1 MEQNA
6 RVTITEEGRSG
17 SVTYEEQGRSISGWW
32 EFAGGDAIAIVCMG
46 GAEEWNARHA
56 WAVDRRTAILRL
68 IADAVIRQ
76 KAGGCSAEI
85 EEEGGWIT
93 IRR

>member
-1 MEQNA
+1 MELKGK
-6 RVTITEEGRSG
+6 VTITEQGRSG
-17 SVTYEEQGRSISGWW
+17 SVIYTEEGHALTGWW
-32 EFAGGDAIAIVCMG
+32 EFAGGDAIAVVCMG
-46 GAEEWNARHA
+46 GVEDWRTRHP
-56 WAVDRRTAILRL
+56 WAADRRTDILRQ

-76 KAGGCSAEI
+76 KAGGCSADI